1 MLNSMEKVLKKQ
13 NYQGKNNY
21 GVREDMYKLKLEI
34 GQEFQGELQ
43 MSVDRLLDTQ
53 LSWHE
58 AMLNEL

>member
-1 MLNSMEKVLKKQ
+1 MF
-13 NYQGKNNY
+13 
-21 GVREDMYKLKLEI
+21 KLKLEI

-58 AMLNEL
+58 TMLNEL